1 MRFAVEVRVAADARR
16 EAESALAAESL
27 VEEEGLTW
35 DQLRTMNV
43 EQLKLVKIP
52 MGKALSMKKHGFRP

>member
-1 MRFAVEVRVAADARR
+1 
-16 EAESALAAESL
+16 LAESL
-27 VEEEGLTW
+27 VQEEGLTW

-52 MGKALSMKKHGFRP
+52 MGKALSMKKCRFRV